1 MAQFHETQMGQKFFM
16 RDMPEL
22 IKGINRLADAMEKQ
36 ADAKETCKTNSLSQK
51 QYHPIIEE
59 VDTLKEDIET
69 LLRHMCFGTSRE
81 WSENMVNQIL
91 NTNVIHNKCIENDIT
106 VTEDIIITALMEIVF
121 NINS

>member
-1 MAQFHETQMGQKFFM
+1 MAQFHETQMGQKFLM
-16 RDMPEL
+16 KDMPNL

-36 ADAKETCKTNSLSQK
+36 ANIKDVYKTNSLSQK
-51 QYHPIIEE
+51 TYHPIIEE

-81 WSENMVNQIL
+81 WSEDMVSQIL
-91 NTNVIHNKCIENDIT
+91 NTNVIHDKCIENDIT

-121 NINS
+121 NMS

>member
-1 MAQFHETQMGQKFFM
+1 MPQLHETQMGQKFFM

-22 IKGINRLADAMEKQ
+22 IRGINRLADAMEKQ
-36 ADAKETCKTNSLSQK
+36 VNTKDVCKTNSLSQK
-51 QYHPIIEE
+51 TYHPIIEE

-81 WSENMVNQIL
+81 WSEDMVNQIV
-91 NTNVIHNKCIENDIT
+91 NTNVIHDKCIEDNIT

-121 NINS
+121 NMS